1 MNDRPV
7 ISQLPSGVPGLDALL
22 GGGLAE
28 FSFNMIAGEPGVGKT
43 TLAHQIMFS
52 LATPQRRALFF
63 TVLGEP
69 AMKMLRYQQQYSFF
83 DAGKLE
89 DSIRYVNLSEELVSD
104 DFDKILARIE
114 IEVQNYG
121 PGLVFVDSFRSMAHA
136 AQGGQ
141 DNAPALRVFTQRL
154 GVFLSSWQATT
165 FLIGEYLT
173 LAGSGNP
180 VATVADG
187 VLLLSESHHHD
198 SMVRKIEVKKV
209 RGQAILV
216 GRHTYRI
223 SRDGLHIFPRTLVVS
238 PTPEDRALVAEQADL
253 PRLSMG
259 VPALDAMMGGG
270 LPAGFSLLIA
280 GPSGSGKSTL
290 ATQFILEGIRAG
302 EKGVVAA
309 FEKSPGRSRNPKLD
323 KLVAG
328 GQVEVIDMRALDLS
342 IDETLYE
349 LTQSIRRSG
358 AMRVVI
364 DSLAG
369 FELALAPNFRADFR
383 EALYRLVAVL
393 TGMGATVL
401 LVSELEDRYTDLR
414 FSPSGEA
421 FLTDAIIVQRYVE
434 LGGKLRRVMAVVKV
448 RNSEHSNDLRLFE
461 ITKDGVVIG
470 EPTPEIEALLTGHPK
485 LAVDHP
491 AADKKTVS

>member
-1 MNDRPV
+1 MNDLSV
-7 ISQLPSGVPGLDALL
+7 IAQLPSGVPGLDALL

-52 LATPQRRALFF
+52 LASPQRRALFF

-69 AMKMLRYQQQYSFF
+69 AMKMLRYQQQFSWF
-83 DAGKLE
+83 DAAKLD
-89 DSIRYVNLSEELVSD
+89 DSIRYVNLSEELVSG
-104 DFDKILARIE
+104 DFDDILARIE
-114 IEVQNYG
+114 QEVQSYG
-121 PGLVFVDSFRSMAHA
+121 PGLVFVDSFRSMTHV

-141 DNAPALRVFTQRL
+141 DSKSDLRLFTQRL
-154 GVFLSSWQATT
+154 GIFLSSWQATT
-165 FLIGEYLT
+165 FLIGEYVT
-173 LAGSGNP
+173 LAGHGNP
-180 VATVADG
+180 VVTVADG
-187 VLLLSESHHHD
+187 VLLLSESHFHD

-209 RGQAILV
+209 RGQPILL

-223 SRDGLHIFPRTLVVS
+223 SRAGIHVFPRTLAS
-238 PTPEDRALVAEQADL
+238 PPTPADQAVVERQADE

-259 VPALDAMMGGG
+259 VPVLDEMMGGG

-280 GPSGSGKSTL
+280 GPSGSGKSVL

-309 FEKSPGRSRNPKLD
+309 FEKSPGRSRNPRLD
-323 KLVAG
+323 ELVAS
-328 GQVEVIDMRALDLS
+328 GQVELIDMRALDLS
-342 IDETLYE
+342 IDETLFE
-349 LTQSIRRSG
+349 LTQSIRKSG

-383 EALYRLVAVL
+383 EALYRLVSVL

-401 LVSELEDRYTDLR
+401 LVSEVEDRYSDLR

-421 FLTDAIIVQRYVE
+421 FLTDAIIIQRYVE
-434 LGGKLRRVMAVVKV
+434 FGGKLRRVISVVKV
-448 RNSEHSNDLRLFE
+448 RNSEHSNDLRFFE
-461 ITKDGVVIG
+461 ITSEGVLIG
-470 EPTPEIEALLTGHPK
+470 EPTPEIAAMLTGHPK
-485 LAVDHP
+485 LASDP
-491 AADKKTVS
+491 LLSKKVLS